1 MATTFPMTWKTQR
14 MIGEIDSIIMNCVLT
29 FKFLRHS
36 RMRDIMALPIKKRG
50 RPKKILTDYEIE
62 EATRAAMYTRPAIE
76 ITKVPRVYSAEG
88 LAISRELALDLI
100 IKAVE
105 KVEGPDPTL
114 FVAKKSAPGLVPAV
128 VPALAPVLGPALA
141 PVVAP
146 VVEAAPVSAPVPV
159 PAENEDTP
167 KVRNT
172 QQIRCC

>member
-1 MATTFPMTWKTQR
+1 MGVEKLEDEDDAIEEEEEGLDEMVSD
-14 MIGEIDSIIMNCVLT
+14 ELDDSEDERKM
-29 FKFLRHS
+29 
-36 RMRDIMALPIKKRG
+36 MDIMALPIKKRG

-128 VPALAPVLGPALA
+128 V
-141 PVVAP
+141 
-146 VVEAAPVSAPVPV
+146 
-159 PAENEDTP
+159 
-167 KVRNT
+167 
-172 QQIRCC
+172 